1 MAVVQHKNITNADL
15 HECKGASA
23 ATVGQVL
30 IATGSGT
37 ATFQNIT
44 PRGSSYFV
52 DLVTPYTL
60 AYPSAYAKLAPTTT
74 STALVV
80 DYTVSSTG
88 RLTYTGT
95 RTLATR
101 VEANIS
107 FDRNAAETLDLEFAI
122 YKNGSLV
129 PGSTVII
136 GTNTLA
142 IDKIQV
148 HLMMDVSLA
157 TNDYVEIYVKNT
169 GTSGDIRVYSYYLTA
184 FGMQ

>member
-37 ATFQNIT
+37 ATFQNII

-52 DLVTPYTL
+52 DLAAPYTL
-60 AYPSAYAKLAPTTT
+60 AYPAVYTKLAPVTT
-74 STALVV
+74 STGTNVN
-80 DYTVSSTG
+80 YTVSTSG

-101 VEANIS
+101 IVFNIS
-107 FDRNAAETLDLEFAI
+107 LDQAIGANRDIELAI
-122 YKNGSLV
+122 YKNGSVV
-129 PGSTVII
+129 PGSQIVNTTTSTLKVLTTSII
-136 GTNTLA
+136 
-142 IDKIQV
+142 
-148 HLMMDVSLA
+148 DVNLA
-157 TNDYVEIYVKNT
+157 TNDYVEAYVKNA
-169 GTSGDIRVYSYYLTA
+169 GASGDVRVYSYYLLA
-184 FGMQ
+184 LGMQ

>member
-44 PRGSSYFV
+44 PRGSNYFV
-52 DLVTPYTL
+52 DLSTPYTL
-60 AYPSAYAKLAPTTT
+60 AYPSTYTKLAPTTT
-74 STALVV
+74 STGLAV
-80 DYTVSSTG
+80 DYTVSTTG

-101 VEANIS
+101 VMFNVSLSQASGANRDVEI
-107 FDRNAAETLDLEFAI
+107 AI

-129 PGSTVII
+129 AGSSVVTTTITATKATI
-136 GTNTLA
+136 TSF
-142 IDKIQV
+142 I
-148 HLMMDVSLA
+148 DVSLA
-157 TNDYVEIYVKNT
+157 TNDYVEAYVKNA
-169 GTSGDIRVYSYYLTA
+169 GAGGDILVNSFYLTA

>member
-1 MAVVQHKNITNADL
+1 MAVVQHKNIPDADL
-15 HECKGASA
+15 HQAKGASA
-23 ATVGQVL
+23 ATVGQMLV
-30 IATGSGT
+30 AKGDGT
-37 ATFQNIT
+37 ATFQNAM

-52 DLVTPYTL
+52 NLATPYTL

-74 STALVV
+74 STALNV

-129 PGSTVII
+129 TGSTII
-136 GTNTLA
+136 ISTHALA
-142 IDKIQV
+142 INKIQAN
-148 HLMMDVSLA
+148 LMIDVSLA
-157 TNDYVEIYVKNT
+157 TNDYVEVYVKND
-169 GTSGDIRVYSYYLTA
+169 GTSGDIRVYSFYLTA
-184 FGMQ
+184 VGMQ